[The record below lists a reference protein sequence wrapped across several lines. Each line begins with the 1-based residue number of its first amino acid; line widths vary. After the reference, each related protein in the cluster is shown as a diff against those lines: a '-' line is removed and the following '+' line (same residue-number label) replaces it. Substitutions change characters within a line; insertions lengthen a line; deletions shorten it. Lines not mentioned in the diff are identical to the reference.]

1 MTFLAPKCPIPPTVP
16 EDGVKEH
23 VPLPIEIPPTKLC
36 SVDAEIITLSCHS
49 FLKVYV
55 ISVTYGRNSSSGKEL
70 CDGEKKDEKSLGS
83 GTCYSDEYNQ
93 QLRREISLECHG
105 KFNCSFNVPTLPLT
119 EDCDT
124 LKREI
129 RVEYI
134 CGKCTFLI
142 QKCLN
147 IIFPLLVECTQW
159 FQYINDPDCI
169 KKSLMNNKW
178 KSEDELASL
187 ADGKIKDLLVKN
199 LSWFYNGNI
208 HTSIDLTR
216 REPSG
221 EKGSLCGMAALYKAA
236 LQTILSEFQL
246 KLMSYDDVKVE
257 IGKYINL
264 SPSLARKQIDA
275 DFLIEFHQGE
285 LYIHVL

>member
-1 MTFLAPKCPIPPTVP
+1 
-16 EDGVKEH
+16 
-23 VPLPIEIPPTKLC
+23 
-36 SVDAEIITLSCHS
+36 
-49 FLKVYV
+49 
-55 ISVTYGRNSSSGKEL
+55 
-70 CDGEKKDEKSLGS
+70 
-83 GTCYSDEYNQ
+83 
-93 QLRREISLECHG
+93 
-105 KFNCSFNVPTLPLT
+105 
-119 EDCDT
+119 
-124 LKREI
+124 
-129 RVEYI
+129 
-134 CGKCTFLI
+134 
-142 QKCLN
+142 
-147 IIFPLLVECTQW
+147 
-159 FQYINDPDCI
+159 
-169 KKSLMNNKW
+169 MNNKW